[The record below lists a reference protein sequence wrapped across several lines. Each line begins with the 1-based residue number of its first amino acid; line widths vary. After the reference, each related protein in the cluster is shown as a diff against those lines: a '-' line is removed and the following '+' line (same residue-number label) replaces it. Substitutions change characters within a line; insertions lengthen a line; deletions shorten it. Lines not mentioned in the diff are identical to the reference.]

1 MGEQAAKIGKKLEGF
16 GVNFFANLGWTELT
30 QDKEIKCT
38 RSSHKKKTHGID
50 LLCKFTNP
58 YIAGNQG
65 IVVECKNRQMGSIT
79 RATIEEWVKELIN
92 NIECAQSAPEL
103 VDVDLRNTT
112 LNTGLLLIHANDKFD
127 QQKFYDHL
135 SKIAFP
141 NRRNPINIFI
151 AANDRIAQWTS
162 LFAKVKT
169 SYNNGFSFIYPS
181 INESNKISQKSL
193 TINALYSKYLLG
205 CSTYNIQ
212 KDIAGNTYQEPHTQN
227 KTVVG
232 ITVKKATSS
241 EDDIEEEDSEN
252 DESTSGTLAGISQAV
267 LNGSGLRSN
276 EFVQNSIQQGY
287 YISSMKY
294 RYVCTQE
301 AGEFVVAINSK
312 GENLRVDIE
321 KSFSDDD
328 GKLYVQPFPK
338 ELQDEIIRAFQKAAN
353 TIFYSLIEEQK
364 QVSVNNAALPG

>member
-169 SYNNGFSFIYPS
+169 SYNNGFSFI
-181 INESNKISQKSL
+181 
-193 TINALYSKYLLG
+193 
-205 CSTYNIQ
+205 
-212 KDIAGNTYQEPHTQN
+212 
-227 KTVVG
+227 
-232 ITVKKATSS
+232 
-241 EDDIEEEDSEN
+241 
-252 DESTSGTLAGISQAV
+252 
-267 LNGSGLRSN
+267 
-276 EFVQNSIQQGY
+276 
-287 YISSMKY
+287 
-294 RYVCTQE
+294 
-301 AGEFVVAINSK
+301 
-312 GENLRVDIE
+312 
-321 KSFSDDD
+321 
-328 GKLYVQPFPK
+328 
-338 ELQDEIIRAFQKAAN
+338 
-353 TIFYSLIEEQK
+353 
-364 QVSVNNAALPG
+364 